1 MVVNKM
7 NNEQYNIACKSCG
20 EDDNWDGFEEMMQVN
35 AKEGHVPQ
43 LILIGGCGCGHQQ
56 KINDV
61 E

>member
-1 MVVNKM
+1 M